1 MSAHK
6 RLIKIEKILS
16 TILNDIQRFQKRG
29 EIPAIEFELARKN
42 MILAYENLLSLEK
55 HITESY
61 RDEEQFQEQEELI
74 DQAGEELEA
83 LRNIL
88 KGGSEYFE
96 KHAEGFKDYFK
107 PEEPKK
113 DLQPVTESAQE
124 ESSKEEELVYE
135 DNLSNE
141 EIKPEIKTEHESSN
155 EQIEEDEQPVDEEEL
170 VSKEELKEEA
180 PEEEK
185 IERQADTA
193 SKSLHERFERK
204 SSLNERYSG
213 KNQALADKMQSS
225 PISDLKSA
233 ININQRTAFIKEL
246 FENDSRAFKKTLDF
260 VNKCKNYSEAKFYL
274 NSEIKPKFNW
284 DNENAQTK
292 EFMNLVYR
300 KFL

>member
-16 TILNDIQRFQKRG
+16 TIINDIHRFQKRG

-74 DQAGEELEA
+74 DQAGEELAA

-96 KHAEGFKDYFK
+96 KHAEGFQDYFK
-107 PEEPKK
+107 PEEPRE
-113 DLQPVTESAQE
+113 DPEPLTQTTEE
-124 ESSKEEELVYE
+124 ESDKEV
-135 DNLSNE
+135 
-141 EIKPEIKTEHESSN
+141 
-155 EQIEEDEQPVDEEEL
+155 IEEDNSSNQEITSENDRENEFSTEQHEEQEEPLDEAEVEPDS
-170 VSKEELKEEA
+170 SKELKEEA

-233 ININQRTAFIKEL
+233 IKMKQRTAFI
-246 FENDSRAFKKTLDF
+246 
-260 VNKCKNYSEAKFYL
+260 
-274 NSEIKPKFNW
+274 
-284 DNENAQTK
+284 
-292 EFMNLVYR
+292 
-300 KFL
+300 